1 MFNNKDGI
9 KKKKLVFFTSANFTS
24 IIINFPGL
32 SNTWKI
38 AGFFREILVLRS
50 VETLEVKNLF
60 TLLISTVV
68 DNNFQTMQLQIFYII

>member
-9 KKKKLVFFTSANFTS
+9 KKNSWSSLLRRTLLS

-38 AGFFREILVLRS
+38 AGFFREILVLRN

-68 DNNFQTMQLQIFYII
+68 DNNFQTMQLQIFYIV